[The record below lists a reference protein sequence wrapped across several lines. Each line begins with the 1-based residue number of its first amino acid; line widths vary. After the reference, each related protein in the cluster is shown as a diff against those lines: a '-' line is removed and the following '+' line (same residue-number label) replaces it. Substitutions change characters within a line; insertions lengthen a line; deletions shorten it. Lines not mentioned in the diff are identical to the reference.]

1 MSLSIFK
8 SSFMIHVI
16 ADGVIYSF
24 GLFYYEI
31 AKHFAES
38 KAASSMVVSLMNG
51 MTYCIG
57 NCSPSITAQPAHSP
71 APLSQFR
78 SNS

>member
-1 MSLSIFK
+1 MVVLG
-8 SSFMIHVI
+8 SFMIHVI
-16 ADGVIYSF
+16 ADGIIYSF

-31 AKHFAES
+31 AKHFAGG

-51 MTYCIG
+51 MTYFIG
-57 NCSPSITAQPAHSP
+57 NCSQRSFTAQPAHSP

>member
-1 MSLSIFK
+1 
-8 SSFMIHVI
+8 MIHVI

-38 KAASSMVVSLMNG
+38 KAASSMVVSIMNG
-51 MTYCIG
+51 GTYCTG
-57 NCSPSITAQPAHSP
+57 ERLLTAFHRATR
-71 APLSQFR
+71 ALTR
-78 SNS
+78 ALVTI